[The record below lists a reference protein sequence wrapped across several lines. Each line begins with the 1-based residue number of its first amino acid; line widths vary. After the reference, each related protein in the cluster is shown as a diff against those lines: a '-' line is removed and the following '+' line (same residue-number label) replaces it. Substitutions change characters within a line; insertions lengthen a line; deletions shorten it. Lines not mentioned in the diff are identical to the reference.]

1 MKARSETPKDEG
13 PFAWQTRES
22 AVEAGK
28 LGINAYAIY
37 CALTHFQSA
46 AATEHKRR
54 FSASYEQLANHVGC
68 SRGTVKTALDALE
81 KAGLIRKFSGSNGSY
96 RATRNAFFLTSISST
111 PDGRGSTPHELDVST
126 PDGRHV
132 SPQFGRF
139 NKKKNSYSA
148 PPPAAAGVT
157 KKEEKTQPTC
167 SPLRGGS
174 GPQKNPEIIHDFSHL
189 PERDRAYMVAMRAIA
204 AEADE
209 AIAEQRRQ
217 AEAENFS

>member
-1 MKARSETPKDEG
+1 MNPRSENPKDEG
-13 PFAWQTRES
+13 PYAWQTRD
-22 AVEAGK
+22 ACVQAGK

-54 FSASYEQLANHVGC
+54 FSASYEQLAEHVGC
-68 SRGTVKTALDALE
+68 SRGTIKTALDALE
-81 KAGLIRKFSGSNGSY
+81 KAGLIHKFSGSNGRY
-96 RATRNAFFLTSISST
+96 RATRNAFFLTTISS
-111 PDGRGSTPHELDVST
+111 PPHGRGSPPHELHVSTRGERHVST
-126 PDGRHV
+126 PH
-132 SPQFGRF
+132 GRF
-139 NKKKNSYSA
+139 REKENRFIAAPQGSA
-148 PPPAAAGVT
+148 Y
-157 KKEEKTQPTC
+157 KSEKEEKQPTRQ
-167 SPLRGGS
+167 PLGAGS
-174 GPQKNPEIIHDFSHL
+174 GQRENPEIIHDFSHL